1 MPEKLENI
9 ELRSEEVQEIL
20 TRVPNWMIRWG
31 NTLFLSLIVIV
42 LVMAW
47 FIKYPDIIQTTAF
60 LTTENPAEKI
70 YARSTSRID
79 SIFVE
84 ANQQVFSGQPLA
96 LLENTAN
103 YSDIVFLDSLLDTME
118 VSENEFFFPIDDLPL
133 LFLGEV
139 EQAYAN
145 FENSYISYSINKNLR
160 PYSNE
165 AKAQQLKLSE
175 LKLQVSNLE
184 SQIRI
189 NKKELEF
196 KENDLERMNTLYD
209 KGVIA
214 EQEYETRQ
222 IEFLQAQRNYENLIN
237 LRSQLR
243 DAINATSSNSRSTDI
258 NRTRESLSL
267 SKALI
272 QSFNQLK
279 KSIKDWKYVYLLEA
293 EQPGKVTFMNYW
305 NTNQTANQGDVIFTV
320 IPNDSKGY
328 LAKLTAPAQNS
339 GKIKTGQTV
348 NINLANYPENE
359 FGVLKGT
366 IRSVSALPDEEQN
379 YIIDVSLP
387 DSLVTTYGKPIDY
400 KPEMPG
406 SAEIITEDL
415 RLLERLFIQF
425 KQLLDR

>member
-1 MPEKLENI
+1 MSDKLEHI

-20 TRVPNWMIRWG
+20 IRVPNWMIRWG
-31 NTLFLSLIVIV
+31 NTLFLGLIVLV

-47 FIKYPDIIQTTAF
+47 FIKYPDIILTSAF
-60 LTTENPAEKI
+60 LTTENPAEKV
-70 YARSTSRID
+70 YVRTTGRID

-84 ANQQVFSGQPLA
+84 PNQTIYSGQPLA

-103 YSDIVFLDSLLDTME
+103 YSDVIFLKSLLDSLQ
-118 VSENEFFFPIDDLPL
+118 VSKSDFFFPIDDVPL

-139 EQAYAN
+139 DQAYAN
-145 FENSYISYSINKNLR
+145 FENSYIAYSINKNLR

-165 AKAQQLKLSE
+165 ANAQQLKLSQ
-175 LKLQVSNLE
+175 LKLQISNLE

-189 NKKELEF
+189 NQRELEF
-196 KENDLERMNTLYD
+196 KDNDLERSKTLYD

-214 EQEYETRQ
+214 EREYETKQ
-222 IEFLQAQRNYENLIN
+222 IEFLQAQRNYESLIN

-243 DAINATSSNSRSTDI
+243 DGINATSSNSRSTDI

-267 SKALI
+267 YKALI
-272 QSFNQLK
+272 QSLNQLK
-279 KSIKDWKYVYLLEA
+279 KSLKDWEYLYLLKS
-293 EQPGKVTFMNYW
+293 EQSGRVTFMNYW

-320 IPNDSKGY
+320 IPNNKQGY
-328 LAKLTAPAQNS
+328 LAKLIAPAQNS
-339 GKIKTGQTV
+339 GKINTGQDV

-366 IRSVSALPDEEQN
+366 IISVSALPDEEQN

-387 DSLVTTYGKPIDY
+387 DSLVTTYGNPIVY

>member
-1 MPEKLENI
+1 MSEKLENI

-31 NTLFLSLIVIV
+31 NTLFLSLIILV

-47 FIKYPDIIQTTAF
+47 FIKYPDIIQTSVF
-60 LTTENPAEKI
+60 LTTENPAEKV
-70 YARSTSRID
+70 YARTTARID
-79 SIFVE
+79 SIFIE
-84 ANQQVFSGQPLA
+84 PNQQVFSGQPLA

-103 YSDIVFLDSLLDTME
+103 YSDIVYLNALIDTLE
-118 VSENEFFFPIDDLPL
+118 VSEKEFTFPIDDLPL

-145 FENSYISYSINKNLR
+145 FENSYIAYSINKDLR
-160 PYSNE
+160 PFSNE
-165 AKAQQLKLSE
+165 ANAQQLKLSE
-175 LKLQVSNLE
+175 LKGQLSNLE

-189 NKKELEF
+189 NKRELQF
-196 KENDLERMNTLYD
+196 KENDLKRSNKLYD

-214 EQEYETRQ
+214 EREYETKQ

-243 DAINATSSNSRSTDI
+243 DGINSTSSSSRATDI
-258 NRTRESLSL
+258 NRTRESMSL
-267 SKALI
+267 YKSLI
-272 QSFNQLK
+272 QSLNQLK
-279 KSIKDWKYVYLLEA
+279 KSLKDWEYLYLLKA
-293 EQPGKVTFMNYW
+293 EQSGTVTFMNYW
-305 NTNQTANQGDVIFTV
+305 NMNQRANQGDMIFTV
-320 IPNDSKGY
+320 IPKDSKGF
-328 LAKLTAPAQNS
+328 LAKLSAPAQNS

-366 IRSVSALPDEEQN
+366 ISSVSALPDEEQN

-387 DSLVTTYGKPIDY
+387 DSLVTTYRKPIDY

-406 SAEIITEDL
+406 SAEIITDDL

-425 KQLLDR
+425 KRLLDR

>member
-1 MPEKLENI
+1 MSEKLENI

-31 NTLFLSLIVIV
+31 NTLFLSLIILV

-47 FIKYPDIIQTTAF
+47 FVKYPDIIQTSVF
-60 LTTENPAEKI
+60 LTTENPAEKV
-70 YARSTSRID
+70 YARTTARID
-79 SIFVE
+79 SIFVKP
-84 ANQQVFSGQPLA
+84 NQQVFSGQPLA
-96 LLENTAN
+96 LLENTAD
-103 YSDIVFLDSLLDTME
+103 YSDIVYLDRLLDTLE
-118 VSENEFFFPIDDLPL
+118 TSKTNFFFPIDDLPL

-145 FENSYISYSINKNLR
+145 FENSYIAYSINKNLR

-165 AKAQQLKLSE
+165 ANAQQLKLSE
-175 LKLQVSNLE
+175 LKGQLSNLE

-189 NKKELEF
+189 NKRELQF
-196 KENDLERMNTLYD
+196 KENDLERSNTLYD

-214 EQEYETRQ
+214 EREYETKQ
-222 IEFLQAQRNYENLIN
+222 IEFLQAQRNFENLIN

-243 DAINATSSNSRSTDI
+243 DGINSTSSSSRATDI
-258 NRTRESLSL
+258 NRTRESMSL
-267 SKALI
+267 YKSLI

-279 KSIKDWKYVYLLEA
+279 KSLKDWEYLYLLKA

-305 NTNQTANQGDVIFTV
+305 NTNQRANQGDMIFTV
-320 IPNDSKGY
+320 IPKDSRGF
-328 LAKLTAPAQNS
+328 LAKLSAPAQNS

-366 IRSVSALPDEEQN
+366 ISSVTALPDKEQN

-387 DSLVTTYGKPIDY
+387 DSLVTSYGKPIDY

-406 SAEIITEDL
+406 SAEIITDDL